1 MPGFVTD
8 NELTAI
14 VTASLKKAAADMAT
28 LANGDASYWP
38 TLIADAN
45 LAAYNEIVGRLVA
58 RGYTKTQIDTWD
70 RGAEVQKKIGLYWS
84 LVEGGALD
92 GFDDKWVNKLERY
105 FLGQDNVLDTAILTA
120 SGEVLNPDGA
130 PGTVSLGPLKTDQ
143 DMFVMP
149 TSEEDSRIGETTR
162 W

>member
-1 MPGFVTD
+1 MSFVTD
-8 NELTAI
+8 NDLTTVVVA
-14 VTASLKKAAADMAT
+14 ALKKSLADLTT

-38 TLIADAN
+38 TLISDAN

-58 RGYTKTQIDTWD
+58 RGYLKTQIDTWD
-70 RGAEVQKKIGLYWS
+70 RGVEVQKKIGLYWS

-92 GFDDKWVNKLERY
+92 GFDDKWTDKLERY
-105 FLGQDNVLDTAILTA
+105 FLGPDNVLDTCVLTA
-120 SGEVLNPDGA
+120 NGIVLDPAGS
-130 PGTVSLGPLKTDQ
+130 PGTIGTGALNTDQ

-149 TSEEDSRIGETTR
+149 TSETDGRIGQETK